1 MKRSRNDNVSKEIG
15 TRVVAGTV
23 LPIEIKGVG
32 TGIYYYRRGDGIEP
46 SGSQTGEWIVHFWYR
61 DNYGLDARLIITEE
75 SSDAEI
81 REAIINQIE
90 PPARALREEELGGKI
105 EDFQAND

>member
-1 MKRSRNDNVSKEIG
+1 MSNGEPIRDRLSRIAPEATEKISQRFGFSKD
-15 TRVVAGTV
+15 VFA
-23 LPIEIKGVG
+23 L
-32 TGIYYYRRGDGIEP
+32 RRGDGIEP

>member
-1 MKRSRNDNVSKEIG
+1 MSNDEPIRDRLSRIAPEATEKISQGFGFSKNVF
-15 TRVVAGTV
+15 TV
-23 LPIEIKGVG
+23 MG
-32 TGIYYYRRGDGIEP
+32 GDGIEP
-46 SGSQTGEWIVHFWYR
+46 SGSRTGEWIVHFWYK
-61 DNYGLDARLIITEE
+61 DNYGLDARLIITDE
-75 SSDAEI
+75 SSDEEI